1 MTARSLLTIGE
12 VARRAGIAT
21 SAIRYYERRGLLRA
35 AARVSG
41 QRRYS
46 EKDLRKVVFVGLLQ
60 DAGLTLDD
68 IDVVLNAR
76 SVAKWKAIA
85 LARLEQL
92 EAEMQKLARMHELLQ
107 GAVLCRYDHPLS
119 ECKVMGRGIDD
130 RLVATANA

>member
-1 MTARSLLTIGE
+1 M
-12 VARRAGIAT
+12 
-21 SAIRYYERRGLLRA
+21 
-35 AARVSG
+35 
-41 QRRYS
+41 
-46 EKDLRKVVFVGLLQ
+46 VFVGLLQ